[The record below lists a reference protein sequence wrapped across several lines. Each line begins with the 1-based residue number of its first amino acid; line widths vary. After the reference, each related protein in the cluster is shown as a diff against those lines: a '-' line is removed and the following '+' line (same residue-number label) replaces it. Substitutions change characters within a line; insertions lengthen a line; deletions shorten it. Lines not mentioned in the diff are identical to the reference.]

1 VQDVPAPTGS
11 GLGPTGVVT
20 IRPAIR
26 LRRRAAA
33 PEGPPGPG
41 TQAIDRRV
49 ARLDGGPEVR
59 RYHPRAP
66 HRFQGDGPLKAVTV
80 HRLKAPDHWHLVT
93 YGLSELDAKES
104 DDAEQS
110 GWGFELTM
118 RLAVT
123 SEAEPTWAVDL
134 LTNLAAYVWTT
145 DHGFAAGH
153 HIDLRGPIRLED
165 QSDLTAAVLVVDPT
179 LGRMR
184 GPFGRLTFLQLV
196 ALTADE
202 LELCRSWSTDGFV
215 QALTAHDPLLIT
227 RLDRRSLLSD
237 PSAAADLLARAGVDG
252 GELSELRVATL
263 ALRRRP
269 TSTVIQLG
277 AGASAALGPALRREL
292 IAEGARFSV
301 IGDTGEVRF
310 IVTDQPGW
318 RNGPGRL
325 DLDVPRGEVEGLAAL
340 FDGRP
345 GWGRRPA
352 WSGLRWH
359 VVP

>member
-1 VQDVPAPTGS
+1 MTLRSP
-11 GLGPTGVVT
+11 
-20 IRPAIR
+20 IR
-26 LRRRAAA
+26 LRRPPAA

-49 ARLDGGPEVR
+49 TRIDGGPEVH

-66 HRFQGDGPLKAVTV
+66 HRFQGGGPLKTVTL
-80 HRLKAPDHWHLVT
+80 HRLTAPDHWHLVT

-104 DDAEQS
+104 DDLERS

-118 RLAVT
+118 RLAV
-123 SEAEPTWAVDL
+123 SSDAEPTWAVDL

-153 HIDLRGPIRLED
+153 HVDLRGPIRLD
-165 QSDLTAAVLVVDPT
+165 APSDLTAAVLVVDPK
-179 LGRMR
+179 LGRMK
-184 GPFGRLTFLQLV
+184 GPFGRVAFLQVV

-202 LELCRSWSTDGFV
+202 LELCRSWSTEGV
-215 QALTAHDPLLIT
+215 VRALSAQDPLLVT
-227 RLDRRSLLSD
+227 RLDRRSLLSE

-263 ALRRRP
+263 SVRRRP
-269 TSTVIQLG
+269 TGTVVQLG

-292 IAEGARFSV
+292 VGEGATFSV

-310 IVTDQPGW
+310 IVSEQPAW
-318 RNGPGRL
+318 RSGPGRL
-325 DLDVPRGEVEGLAAL
+325 DLDVPRSEVDGLAAL

-345 GWGRRPA
+345 GWGRRPP
-352 WSGLRWH
+352 WNGLRWH
-359 VVP
+359 VVA